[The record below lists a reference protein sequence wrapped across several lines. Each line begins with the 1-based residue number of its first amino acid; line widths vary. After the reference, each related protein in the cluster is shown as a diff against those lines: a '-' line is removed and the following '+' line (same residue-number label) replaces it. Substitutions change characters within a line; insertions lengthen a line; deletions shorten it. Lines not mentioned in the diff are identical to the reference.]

1 MGGEENHQHQYRELL
16 QTLKSTAEGLLI
28 NQVSNVWNIYG
39 GLNRLHHV
47 MERIF
52 KHGCRIFNQEGE
64 PDCWIFIQGLNWLQP
79 SLAVSPTFLTDFD
92 RTVHN
97 LPPNVNEKALIW
109 IYKSLEGHTL
119 SQKLSWLLSDREHL
133 LSCFEKTAYLCQEK
147 YGEATLICLRA
158 VEQNQPSLLAEID
171 PCLYLSTWTYNEF
184 QKTHRRCSSF
194 PETQHKTWHFAHS
207 DLLGWKKQCSEDS
220 QANTTS
226 VYAKA
231 DYNAPSSEIKDTTC
245 SYDSDRVNSCEEA
258 TESIISCQESEN
270 VENGNT
276 ERNKDIQT
284 ADDNISEMFYSN
296 TKLKRWKSLPD
307 ILGTTFIIPLCK
319 RSFSASSKSLYVNK
333 VFFQCTSGSHVSL
346 SCPADDPRLDQENL
360 QGSNIGQM
368 IENVSGHQAYSKL
381 SPSVLQVDYSAEP
394 TPDHEPD
401 SCVTDN
407 RLAGHWKQQSAKQQ
421 TRSLNKKLTKGC
433 SNNFKKP
440 KTAIPKNLTLVESS
454 TIASSTS
461 SSSSSDTINVNRHL
475 AESSEVIR
483 KANKTATTCKARP
496 SDLNLPSRHWRKS
509 EINSSGMPSAR
520 NLQRKRK
527 TGISGSVPNYPFEW
541 LGDRQHCKKSFIE
554 DGGSSVLPMTVG
566 FFPRPQQGQSI
577 TSFLSS
583 VQFARPAAELDRENA
598 HFSISEAI
606 IAAIEQMKCNRK
618 LCVSRENNAVGEES
632 DEDMYHLKQRI
643 RIRRRQCQEEKQHQA
658 WNTSLLSDGK
668 TDTTTTDQSVSPL
681 STSPGTPSESIS
693 TDDVDDLEIDEVKNL
708 TELKDAGLSVSMA
721 SLYSEADLSRPPV
734 SRTGTDVPLTESI
747 VSAEGVAL
755 SLIRKFSE
763 KQLPRASDLQWL
775 VSEQDAPQQLLPLPT
790 SWPISPD
797 EAEDMDMHLATP
809 LRGTMEWAPPRPQ
822 VIFTL
827 HPPPVRRTLMVK
839 QNYRCAGCGMKVAPE
854 YSNRFRY
861 CEYLGRYFC
870 TGCHTGQ
877 LAPIPG
883 RILTKWDFTRCPVS
897 TFSYRLLDQ
906 MIGDPLFIIND
917 LNPGLYRKAKQLEKC
932 RQLRLQLCYLKDF
945 IFLCRFA
952 ESLQEGFRREPT
964 YIYTQVDTYS
974 IQDLIE
980 VKNGTLL
987 SRLSELV
994 NASLAHTEDCELCQ
1008 ARGFVC
1014 ELCHAAHDVIFPWQL
1029 GTVTRCGNC
1038 GSCFHSAC
1046 WSPAPCPRCER
1057 ISARRKSCEEIPE
1070 PVEPP

>member
-1 MGGEENHQHQYRELL
+1 MTMGAEENHQRQYRELL

-47 MERIF
+47 MEKIF

-79 SLAVSPTFLTDFD
+79 SLAVSPTFLADSD
-92 RTVHN
+92 RNVHN
-97 LPPNVNEKALIW
+97 LPPDVNEKSLIW

-194 PETQHKTWHFAHS
+194 PETQHKTWHFANS
-207 DLLGWKKQCSEDS
+207 DLLGWKKQSSEDS
-220 QANTTS
+220 RVTKS
-226 VYAKA
+226 VCVTA
-231 DYNAPSSEIKDTTC
+231 DSNPPNSDMKDTTC

-258 TESIISCQESEN
+258 TESIISYHEMEDKEN
-270 VENGNT
+270 ANPEGS
-276 ERNKDIQT
+276 KDIQT
-284 ADDNISEMFYSN
+284 ASNISEMFYSN
-296 TKLKRWKSLPD
+296 TKLKHWKSLPD
-307 ILGTTFIIPLCK
+307 ILETTFINPLCK
-319 RSFSASSKSLYVNK
+319 RSFSASTKSLYLNRVL
-333 VFFQCTSGSHVSL
+333 FQCTSGRRL
-346 SCPADDPRLDQENL
+346 SMSSPTDNPQIEGENF
-360 QGSNIGQM
+360 QGLNMGRM
-368 IENVSGHQAYSKL
+368 IANLSGHQAYSKI

-394 TPDHEPD
+394 ILDIEPD
-401 SCVTDN
+401 SGVIDN
-407 RLAGHWKQQSAKQQ
+407 RLAGHWKQQSVKQQ

-433 SNNFKKP
+433 TNNFKKP
-440 KTAIPKNLTLVESS
+440 KTANTKSLTMVESS
-454 TIASSTS
+454 TIASSS
-461 SSSSSDTINVNRHL
+461 STSSSSDTINVNRHSV
-475 AESSEVIR
+475 ESSDVIG
-483 KANKTATTCKARP
+483 KADKIATTCKTRP
-496 SDLNLPSRHWRKS
+496 SDLNLPSRHGKKS
-509 EINSSGMPSAR
+509 EINSSGMPMSR
-520 NLQRKRK
+520 NSQRKRK

-541 LGDRQHCKKSFIE
+541 LGDRHHCKKSFIE
-554 DGGSSVLPMTVG
+554 DGGSSVLPMAVG

-606 IAAIEQMKCNRK
+606 IAAIEQIKCNRK
-618 LCVSRENNAVGEES
+618 MSATRETNAVGEES

-643 RIRRRQCQEEKQHQA
+643 RIRRRQCLEEKQRQA

-693 TDDVDDLEIDEVKNL
+693 TDDVDDLEVDEVKNL

-797 EAEDMDMHLATP
+797 EAEDMDMQLATP

-822 VIFTL
+822 VIFTP
-827 HPPPVRRTLMVK
+827 HPPPVHRTLMVK
-839 QNYRCAGCGMKVAPE
+839 QNYRCAGCGMKVAPD
-854 YSNRFRY
+854 YSKYYRY

-870 TGCHTGQ
+870 TGCHKGQ
-877 LAPIPG
+877 MAPIPG
-883 RILTKWDFTRCPVS
+883 RILTKWDFKRRSVS
-897 TFSYRLLDQ
+897 TFAYRLLDQ

-932 RQLRLQLCYLKDF
+932 RQLRLQLYFLKDF
-945 IFLCRFA
+945 ILLCRFA
-952 ESLQEGFRREPT
+952 ESLQEDFSREPT
-964 YIYTQVDTYS
+964 YIYTQVDIYS

-980 VKNGTLL
+980 VKNGALL
-987 SRLSELV
+987 TRLSEIV
-994 NASLAHTEDCELCQ
+994 NASLAHVEGCELCQ

-1029 GTVTRCGNC
+1029 GRVTRCSNC
-1038 GSCFHSAC
+1038 GACFHSAC